1 MGELLPASISSESL
15 LQYEKQ
21 DEWYFSEG
29 EADNEPPDSFPS
41 QEHEEDNVL
50 PREVV
55 IGTV

>member
-29 EADNEPPDSFPS
+29 EADNEPDSSTS
-41 QEHEEDNVL
+41 QEHEDNVP
-50 PREVV
+50 PREPEVV
-55 IGTV
+55 IGS